1 MATNPANH
9 ARGGSFLLE
18 LLYFAGWQLRV
29 RDGAIPTIHATRA
42 DVQLEVS
49 GASLADAAGQSSRG
63 RCVRAVTATVTRRSE
78 HGQKLVAA

>member
-1 MATNPANH
+1 MATNLAERAH
-9 ARGGSFLLE
+9 GGSFLLE

-49 GASLADAAGQSSRG
+49 GAGFADAAGTIFARAMRSSRC
-63 RCVRAVTATVTRRSE
+63 RDRDE
-78 HGQKLVAA
+78 KD

>member
-9 ARGGSFLLE
+9 ARGGSLLLE

-29 RDGAIPTIHATRA
+29 RDGAIPTIHATGA

-49 GASLADAAGQSSRG
+49 GASLADAAGTIFARAMRSSRY
-63 RCVRAVTATVTRRSE
+63 RDRDLE
-78 HGQKLVAA
+78 E